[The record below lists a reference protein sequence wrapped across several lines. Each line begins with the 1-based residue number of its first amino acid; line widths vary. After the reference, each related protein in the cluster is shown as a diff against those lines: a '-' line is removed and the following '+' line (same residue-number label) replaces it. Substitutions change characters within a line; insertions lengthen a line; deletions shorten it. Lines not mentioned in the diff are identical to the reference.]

1 MIKIFHRTRLRSV
14 RLIWA
19 AEELGVPYE
28 ILPAIL
34 SDQRY
39 GYTLTNSPAL
49 PITALVDGE
58 VMLTESIAG
67 IQYLAVKHAEGR
79 LSCKPDDP
87 NYANY
92 LQYLSFGESS
102 AATYLTPVVATMF
115 FAPSDEKENWTI
127 NRCKDSYA
135 ARLREV
141 ENRLGEAPYL
151 AGDDFTLADI
161 SVGYA
166 LFVGRNILLS
176 DSFGSRTTDY
186 FERISARPAAQKAFA
201 AA

>member
-28 ILPAIL
+28 LLPAIL
-34 SDQRY
+34 HDQRY

-49 PITALVDGE
+49 PITALVDGD
-58 VMLTESIAG
+58 VMLTESVAG
-67 IQYLAVKHAEGR
+67 IQYLAVKHADGR
-79 LSCKPDDP
+79 LTRQPADA
-87 NYANY
+87 NYAYY
-92 LQYLSFGESS
+92 LQYLSFGEAS
-102 AATYLTPVVATMF
+102 ASAYLTPVVATMF
-115 FAPSDEKENWTI
+115 FAPADDKENWTI
-127 NRCKDSYA
+127 KRCKDSYA

-141 ENRLGEAPYL
+141 EGRLDEAPYL
-151 AGDDFTLADI
+151 AGEDFTLADI

-166 LFVGRNILLS
+166 LFVGRNMLLH
-176 DSFGSRTTDY
+176 DAFGPRTVDY